1 MRFPGPSRSLQT
13 RRDEELMELVG
24 DGRHAAL
31 DELYARYASRLLA
44 YFRRMLDRDE
54 ALAQDFLHDLF
65 LKLIERPELFDARRS
80 FRTWLYSV
88 AHNMC
93 RNEYRRRG
101 VRLHEPADVDAFAAD
116 AMAHD
121 VAADLSQFAR
131 VLDAELASLD
141 ADQRTTFL
149 LRYQEDLAIRE
160 IATIV
165 EAPEGTV
172 KSRLFNTTRRLAARL
187 EAWRPGADEAPCSD
201 GTRGADGARSADGA
215 RGAEPSMETGRY
227 A

>member
-1 MRFPGPSRSLQT
+1 MRFPGLSRSLAT

-44 YFRRMLDRDE
+44 YFHRMLDRDE

-65 LKLIERPELFDARRS
+65 LKIIERPEHFDARRS

-101 VRLHEPADVDAFAAD
+101 VRLHEAADADTFAAD
-116 AMAHD
+116 AVSHD

-131 VLDAELASLD
+131 VLDAELESLD
-141 ADQRTTFL
+141 PEQRTTFL
-149 LRYQEDLAIRE
+149 LRYQEDLSIRE
-160 IATIV
+160 IASIV
-165 EAPEGTV
+165 GAPEGTV
-172 KSRLFNTTRRLAARL
+172 KSRLFNTTRRLARQL
-187 EAWRPGADEAPCSD
+187 EAWRPGIDSSHEADTEHKSD
-201 GTRGADGARSADGA
+201 TAHGAR
-215 RGAEPSMETGRY
+215 PSIETQRY